1 MYIWFNI
8 QNINEYNSSHGQK
21 IKEKTMIISI
31 DGKKAF
37 ANIQYPFMIKQNK
50 RKSRTHEMKEA
61 S

>member
-1 MYIWFNI
+1 
-8 QNINEYNSSHGQK
+8 
-21 IKEKTMIISI
+21 MIISI

-50 RKSRTHEMKEA
+50 RKSRTLEMKEA